1 VTLFL
6 ETAYPEEDTMSDLT
20 VEATSKQISAMATQ
34 VFEVGLFKPAITST
48 ERHAE
53 MVQRVWDSSTL
64 LKAIPWLK
72 FQNRDGRNIY
82 IRPKGEH
89 ALSLVDDLTRDA
101 LRRMKESGFTPG
113 IVVETSPGNFQAW
126 LNHGRVLSQRVSSA
140 AARALAEQF
149 GGDLGS
155 ADWRH
160 YGRLAGFTNRKEK
173 HRQEDGR
180 FPFVQLIHAG
190 GEVYPNA
197 NDFLLRIEDQLE
209 AARREAEKRRSWA
222 NNRFRQNGDVK
233 SIEYFR
239 RDPRYGGDG
248 NRIDIA
254 YAVYALSHGVP
265 EEQVRMAIT
274 SRDLNHKGNEKRQAD
289 YVDRT
294 IQKAV
299 RAFRDG
305 GLSR

>member
-1 VTLFL
+1 
-6 ETAYPEEDTMSDLT
+6 
-20 VEATSKQISAMATQ
+20 

-48 ERHAE
+48 DRHAE
-53 MVQRVWDSSTL
+53 MVHRVWDCSTL
-64 LKAIPWLK
+64 LKVIPWLK
-72 FQNRDGRNIY
+72 LQNRDGRNIF

-89 ALSLVDDLTRDA
+89 ALSLVDDLTPKA
-101 LRRMKESGFTPG
+101 LYRMTASGFKPA

-126 LNHGRVLSQRVSSA
+126 MNHGRVLPRQISSA

-180 FPFVQLIHAG
+180 FPFVRLVHASG
-190 GEVYPNA
+190 DVYPNA
-197 NDFLLRIEDQLE
+197 NDFLQRIEDNLE
-209 AARREAEKRRSWA
+209 AARLNAEKRRSWA
-222 NNRFRQNGDVK
+222 NNRFRQNADLK
-233 SIEYFR
+233 SIEHFR
-239 RDPRYGGDG
+239 RDSRYGGDG

-274 SRDLNHKGNEKRQAD
+274 SRDLKHKGNEKRQAD

-294 IQKAV
+294 IEKAL
-299 RAFRDG
+299 RAFRDPG
-305 GLSR
+305 QSR